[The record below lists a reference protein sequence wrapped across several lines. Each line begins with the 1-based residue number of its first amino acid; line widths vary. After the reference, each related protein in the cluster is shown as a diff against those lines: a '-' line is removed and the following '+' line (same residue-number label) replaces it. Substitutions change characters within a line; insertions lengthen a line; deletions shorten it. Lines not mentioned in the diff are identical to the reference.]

1 MCEPTPYFPT
11 PPPLPYCSTGSSFSD
26 MYSLSSSPS
35 YNTKVL
41 DADRGERDLA
51 RSLKDSIRLTRDAR
65 YTIME
70 CIRRPAVFLLWFYA
84 GCIVFLLIT
93 MLYKN
98 GGFKWLF

>member
-1 MCEPTPYFPT
+1 MCHSMPAI
-11 PPPLPYCSTGSSFSD
+11 PPIPPYCSTGASFSD
-26 MYSLSSSPS
+26 SYFLSSSPS

-41 DADRGERDLA
+41 DTDRGERDLA

-84 GCIVFLLIT
+84 VCTVVLLIT